1 MFFEKN
7 SARLITICACT
18 FALLGATSQA
28 NSEEAIEEVKDE
40 EQVEEALNTKV
51 VKDDNKDGTDDAGK
65 KSPMSNSAPKVKTG
79 ASGKNI
85 AQASEEKQPAT
96 PKYSDAGMGSE
107 PDPKNPLGL

>member
-1 MFFEKN
+1 MPAESLEDAIEAETIETIE
-7 SARLITICACT
+7 SAE
-18 FALLGATSQA
+18 AT
-28 NSEEAIEEVKDE
+28 EEAIAEE

-96 PKYSDAGMGSE
+96 PKVEDLGGTTE
-107 PDPKNPLGL
+107 PDPKKV